1 MKKFFMV
8 AALAATSL
16 VAAQAQEEFKPKA
29 GDVTT
34 DFSLFANGLFNT
46 PLSLHNGGN
55 VPAGASFS
63 GEAGDF
69 KLNPVGVLKG
79 RYFFQDDLALRL
91 SLGLGIPS
99 IKETTNNTNDSQE
112 QKYRTSTLFVGLGI
126 EKHFAGTNRLSP
138 YVGAELHL
146 GSYST
151 NYELHHTA
159 TAGNVTTKTDKE
171 VKTAPGFVFGGGLFL
186 GADYYIAPKVFLGLE
201 AGLNIDSRSLGK
213 KTDITTTNQTIN
225 GVAQPT
231 TTADNSGK
239 TKYSGASLSTD
250 LQVGFKIGFVF

>member
-1 MKKFFMV
+1 MV

-55 VPAGASFS
+55 VPS
-63 GEAGDF
+63 GITLGSNSLEF

-91 SLGLGIPS
+91 SLGLAMPS
-99 IKETTNNTNDSQE
+99 AKETTNETAYTLE
-112 QKYRTSTLFVGLGI
+112 QKYCTSTLFFGLGV

-151 NYELHHTA
+151 NYQSHRTDI
-159 TAGNVTTKTDKE
+159 AGNTTTKTDVE
-171 VKTAPGFVFGGGLFL
+171 IKTAPGFVFGGGLFL

-213 KTDITTTNQTIN
+213 TTNITTTNQTIN

-231 TTADNSGK
+231 RTQDDSGK

>member
-1 MKKFFMV
+1 MV

-55 VPAGASFS
+55 VPS
-63 GEAGDF
+63 GITLGSNSLEF

-91 SLGLGIPS
+91 SLGLAMPS
-99 IKETTNNTNDSQE
+99 AKETTNETAYTLE
-112 QKYRTSTLFVGLGI
+112 QKYCTSTLFFGLGV

-151 NYELHHTA
+151 NYQSHRTDI
-159 TAGNVTTKTDKE
+159 AGNT
-171 VKTAPGFVFGGGLFL
+171 GFVFGGGLFL

-213 KTDITTTNQTIN
+213 TTNITTTNQTIN

-231 TTADNSGK
+231 RTQDDSGK

>member
-55 VPAGASFS
+55 VPNGVTFGSNS
-63 GEAGDF
+63 LEF

-91 SLGLGIPS
+91 SLGLAMPS
-99 IKETTNNTNDSQE
+99 AKQKIETSTPVE
-112 QKYRTSTLFVGLGI
+112 QKYSTSTLFVGLGV

-151 NYELHHTA
+151 NYQSHQTVI
-159 TAGNVTTKTDKE
+159 AGNTTTKTDKE

-213 KTDITTTNQTIN
+213 TTNIETENTTIN

-231 TTADNSGK
+231 VTRDNSSK
-239 TKYSGASLSTD
+239 DKYSGSSLSTD

>member
-1 MKKFFMV
+1 MV

-16 VAAQAQEEFKPKA
+16 VAAQAQDEVKPKA

-34 DFSLFANGLFNT
+34 DFSLFANGLFNS

-55 VPAGASFS
+55 VPNGASFG
-63 GEAGDF
+63 GEAGNF
-69 KLNPVGVLKG
+69 KLDPVGVLKG

-91 SLGLGIPS
+91 TLGLGMPS
-99 IKETTNNTNDSQE
+99 VKETTNDTNVSLE
-112 QKYRTSTLFVGLGI
+112 QKYRTSTLFFGLGV

-146 GSYST
+146 GSYTT
-151 NYELHHTA
+151 NYQSHQTL
-159 TAGNVTTKTDKE
+159 TAGNTTTKTDKE

-213 KTDITTTNQTIN
+213 RTEITTINQTIN

-231 TTADNSGK
+231 TGRDDSGK